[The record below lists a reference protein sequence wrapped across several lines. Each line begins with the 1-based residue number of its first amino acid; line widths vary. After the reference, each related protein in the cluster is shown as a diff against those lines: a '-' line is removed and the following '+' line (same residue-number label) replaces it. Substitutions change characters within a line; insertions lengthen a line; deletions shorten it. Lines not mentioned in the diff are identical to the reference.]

1 MKYFQLLIISS
12 IFFCFSL
19 AYATGWNN
27 GGFIEAEG
35 VIYPEPGESINDM
48 RRTAIL
54 EAYRYLAEE
63 VDNLHIDSETTIRK
77 SRREDDVINS
87 KVETVLRGAKVT
99 SVHRDSDGAFH
110 AVVRLPIYGSSQSLA
125 SALLPEN
132 REIEEFPKP
141 KYANM
146 ESGNF
151 DKIYTGLI
159 VDCRGLNLNVAI
171 SPVLKSATGEKIYS
185 YENIP
190 RQVAVDKGIVDYS
203 DKLDSEVQRA
213 GTSPLI
219 IKAIKIS
226 SECDA
231 VVSQEDADKILIA
244 NQTSKFLNNCSVVFV
259 R

>member
-1 MKYFQLLIISS
+1 MKYFQLLIVSS
-12 IFFCFSL
+12 ILLCFSL

-27 GGFIEAEG
+27 NGFIEAEG
-35 VIYPEPGESINDM
+35 VVYPEPSASINDM
-48 RRTAIL
+48 RRTAVL

-99 SVHRDSDGAFH
+99 SVSRDSDGAFH

-125 SALLPEN
+125 SAVLPEN
-132 REIEEFPKP
+132 REVEEFPKP

-171 SPVLKSATGEKIYS
+171 SPVLKSANGEKIYS
-185 YENIP
+185 YENIS
-190 RQVAVDKGIVDYS
+190 R
-203 DKLDSEVQRA
+203 
-213 GTSPLI
+213 
-219 IKAIKIS
+219 
-226 SECDA
+226 
-231 VVSQEDADKILIA
+231 
-244 NQTSKFLNNCSVVFV
+244 
-259 R
+259 

>member
-1 MKYFQLLIISS
+1 MKYFQLLIVSS
-12 IFFCFSL
+12 ILLCFSL

-27 GGFIEAEG
+27 NGFIEAEG
-35 VIYPEPGESINDM
+35 VVYPEPSASINDM
-48 RRTAIL
+48 RRTAVL

-99 SVHRDSDGAFH
+99 SVSRDSDGAFH

-125 SALLPEN
+125 SAVLPEN
-132 REIEEFPKP
+132 REVEEFPKP

-171 SPVLKSATGEKIYS
+171 SPVLKSANGEKIYS
-185 YENIP
+185 YENIS
-190 RQVAVDKGIVDYS
+190 RQTAVDKGIVEYS
-203 DKLDSEVQRA
+203 DKLDSGVQRA
-213 GTSPLI
+213 GNNPLI

-231 VVSQEDADKILIA
+231 VVNDEDANKILIA

>member
-1 MKYFQLLIISS
+1 MKYFQLLIVSS
-12 IFFCFSL
+12 IFLCFSL
-19 AYATGWNN
+19 TYAAGWNN
-27 GGFIEAEG
+27 SGFIEAEG
-35 VIYPEPGESINDM
+35 VVYPEPGESINDM

-87 KVETVLRGAKVT
+87 KIETVLHGAKVI
-99 SVHRDSDGAFH
+99 SVYRDSDGAFH
-110 AVVRLPIYGSSQSLA
+110 AVVRLPIYGGSQSLA
-125 SALLPEN
+125 SAVLTEK
-132 REIEEFPKP
+132 REIAEFPRP
-141 KYANM
+141 KYSNM

-151 DKIYTGLI
+151 DKIYTGLV

-171 SPVLKSATGEKIYS
+171 SPVLKSASGEKIYS
-185 YENIP
+185 YENIS
-190 RQVAVDKGIVDYS
+190 RQTAVDKGIVEYS
-203 DKLDSEVQRA
+203 DKLDSGLQRT
-213 GTSPLI
+213 GNNPLM

-226 SECDA
+226 NECDA
-231 VVSQEDADKILIA
+231 VVSEEDANKILIA